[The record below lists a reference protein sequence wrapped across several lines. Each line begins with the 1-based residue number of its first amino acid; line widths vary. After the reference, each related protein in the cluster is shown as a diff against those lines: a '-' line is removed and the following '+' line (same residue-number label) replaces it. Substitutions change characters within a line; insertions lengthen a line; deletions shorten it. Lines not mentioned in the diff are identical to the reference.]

1 MSTYLKLP
9 EPDVELAPG
18 DERSEDS
25 GRSSGVRGYLIGF
38 VLAGALTFA
47 SFGLIGSDIVWA
59 PGVPVALAVL
69 AVAQIGVHLV
79 FFLHINS
86 GPDNTNNILALAFG
100 ILIVSIVIAGSLW
113 IMHNLNSN
121 MRSMPGMEN
130 LQTQR

>member
-9 EPDVELAPG
+9 ESDGELAPG

-25 GRSSGVRGYLIGF
+25 GRSSGIRGYLIGF
-38 VLAGALTFA
+38 MLAAGLTFA
-47 SFGLIGSDIVWA
+47 SFGIIQTDLIWP
-59 PGVPVALAVL
+59 PGLPIALAVF

-113 IMHNLNSN
+113 IMHHLNTN
-121 MRSMPGMEN
+121 MTSMPGMEN

>member
-1 MSTYLKLP
+1 MNTYLKLP
-9 EPDVELAPG
+9 EEELAPG

-25 GRSSGVRGYLIGF
+25 GRSSGVRSYLIGF
-38 VLAGALTFA
+38 VLAAALTFA
-47 SFGLIGSDIVWA
+47 SFGIIGTDLIWP
-59 PGVPVALAVL
+59 PGIPVALAVF

-113 IMHNLNSN
+113 IMHHLNTN
-121 MRSMPGMEN
+121 MTLMPGMEN